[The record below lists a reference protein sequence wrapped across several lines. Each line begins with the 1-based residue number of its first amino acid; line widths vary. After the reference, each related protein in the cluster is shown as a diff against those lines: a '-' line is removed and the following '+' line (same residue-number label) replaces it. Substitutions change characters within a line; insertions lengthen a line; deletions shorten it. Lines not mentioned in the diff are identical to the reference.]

1 MSKVLKASSDD
12 LAGFDAVVS
21 GAEALLSGMGYV
33 LNAAGSSVMVKP
45 PKRNATA
52 APPTCAPYDFTCTE
66 PKQEAT
72 GNSTDE
78 EETVEL
84 DEESS
89 KVCGYVFCP
98 PIVDH
103 VIVPQRIVSFK
114 CRPNHV
120 HMFYRRKR
128 KGTFP

>member
-89 KVCGYVFCP
+89 KVCCEFVLIDLFSLC
-98 PIVDH
+98 VLSSH
-103 VIVPQRIVSFK
+103 
-114 CRPNHV
+114 CRPRDSTSENC
-120 HMFYRRKR
+120 F
-128 KGTFP
+128 FQISS

>member
-1 MSKVLKASSDD
+1 MSQVLKASSDD

-21 GAEALLSGMGYV
+21 GAEAMLSGMGYV
-33 LNAAGSSVMVKP
+33 LNAAGSSVVVKP

-66 PKQEAT
+66 PKQEAN

-89 KVCGYVFCP
+89 KVCCEFVLDLFSLYVLFS
-98 PIVDH
+98 H
-103 VIVPQRIVSFK
+103 
-114 CRPNHV
+114 CRS
-120 HMFYRRKR
+120 RD
-128 KGTFP
+128 GTSENCFFQMSSYPRAFNK

>member
-1 MSKVLKASSDD
+1 MSQVLKASSDD

-33 LNAAGSSVMVKP
+33 LNAAGSSVVVKH

-52 APPTCAPYDFTCTE
+52 APPTCLPYDFTCTE

-89 KVCGYVFCP
+89 KVCCKFVLIDLF
-98 PIVDH
+98 
-103 VIVPQRIVSFK
+103 
-114 CRPNHV
+114 
-120 HMFYRRKR
+120 
-128 KGTFP
+128 